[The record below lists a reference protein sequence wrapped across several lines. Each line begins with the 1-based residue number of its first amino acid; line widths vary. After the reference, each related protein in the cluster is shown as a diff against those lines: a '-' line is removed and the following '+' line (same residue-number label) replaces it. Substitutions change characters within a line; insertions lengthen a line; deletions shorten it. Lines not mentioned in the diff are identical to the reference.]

1 MKTRVIPMSYEEVQA
16 LPAAERKKPLR
27 PHMLFRCLIRLLS
40 VPDMLATKFTHREK
54 GMSKLGADEPALFL
68 MNHSSF
74 IDLKIAYAV
83 LFPRCFNVV
92 CTSDAYIG
100 KGWLMRLIGCIPTR
114 KFVSD
119 AALVRDMVYALKT
132 LKSSVLMFPEAG
144 YSFDGTA
151 AILPDALGKCVKL
164 LGVPVV
170 MIRTYG
176 AFARDP
182 LYNGLQNRKVPIRA
196 ETEYILSPEEI
207 GRMSAEEINVRLRE
221 LFTFDNFRWQQETK
235 LHITEEFRADGLHRL
250 LYKCPHCLTEG
261 EMEGRGTE
269 IRCRH
274 CGRAYELTEL
284 GELKAVEGHSVF
296 THVPDWYK
304 WQRGCV
310 LAELESGTY
319 KLETP
324 VDIMMLVDS
333 KGFYKVGEGWL
344 FHDTEGFYLT
354 GCDEKLEYWQ
364 SPTASYSLNA
374 DFFYYEIG
382 DVISIGDH
390 KALYFC
396 FPKENVSVTK
406 VRLAAEEL
414 YKMKTADK
422 GRWQNS

>member
-16 LPAAERKKPLR
+16 LPVPERKKPLR

-40 VPDMLATKFTHREK
+40 VPDMLAVKFSHQSR
-54 GMSKLGADEPALFL
+54 GMEKLGEDEPALFL

-74 IDLKIAYAV
+74 IDLKIAYAA

-100 KGWLMRLIGCIPTR
+100 KGWLMRLIGCIPTK
-114 KFVSD
+114 KFVPD
-119 AALVRDMVYALKT
+119 TALVRDMIYALKT

-151 AILPDALGKCVKL
+151 AMLPDSLGKCVKL

-182 LYNGLQNRKVPIRA
+182 LYNGLQNRKVPVRA
-196 ETEYILSPEEI
+196 VTEYVLSPEEI
-207 GRMSAEEINVRLRE
+207 SSLSVDEINGRLRE
-221 LFTFDNFRWQQETK
+221 LFTFDNFRWQKETG
-235 LHITEEFRADGLHRL
+235 LHITEPFRADGLHRL

-261 EMEGRGTE
+261 EMEGKGTE
-269 IRCRH
+269 LRCRH
-274 CGRAYELTEL
+274 CGRGYELGEL
-284 GELKAVEGHSVF
+284 GELKALSGHSAF

-310 LAELESGTY
+310 RAELEAGTY

-324 VDIMMLVDS
+324 VDIMMLVDE
-333 KGFYKVGEGWL
+333 KGFYRVGEGWL
-344 FHDTEGFYLT
+344 FHDPEGFYLT

-382 DVISIGDH
+382 DVISIGDQ

-396 FPKENVSVTK
+396 FPKENVSVAK

-414 YKMKTADK
+414 YKLKRRK
-422 GRWQNS
+422 

>member
-1 MKTRVIPMSYEEVQA
+1 MKTRVISMSYEEVKA
-16 LPAAERKKPLR
+16 LPAEERKKPLR
-27 PHMLFRCLIRLLS
+27 PHMFFRCLIRVLAEI
-40 VPDMLATKFTHREK
+40 VMLPIKFSHQEK
-54 GMSKLGADEPALFL
+54 GMSKLGIDEPALFL

-74 IDLKIAYAV
+74 IDLEIAYAA
-83 LFPRCFNVV
+83 LFPRCFNIV
-92 CTSDAYIG
+92 CASDAYIG
-100 KGWLMRLIGCIPTR
+100 KGWLMRLIGCIPTK

-119 AALVRDMVYALKT
+119 AALVRDLVYALKT

-151 AILPDALGKCVKL
+151 GVLPDSLGKCVKL

-182 LYNGLQNRKVPIRA
+182 LYNGLQNRRVPVRA
-196 ETEYILSPEEI
+196 VTEYVLSPEEVKA
-207 GRMSAEEINVRLRE
+207 MSAEAINAKLRE
-221 LFTFDNFRWQQETK
+221 LFTFDNFRWQQETR
-235 LHITEEFRADGLHRL
+235 LRITEDFRADGLHRV

-261 EMEGRGTE
+261 EMEGKGTE
-269 IRCRH
+269 IHCRH
-274 CGRAYELTEL
+274 CGRGYELTEL
-284 GELKAVEGHSVF
+284 GELKALSGHSVF

-310 LAELESGTY
+310 LAELEAGTY

-344 FHDTEGFYLT
+344 FHDMEGFYLT
-354 GCDEKLEYWQ
+354 GCEEKLEYWQ

-382 DVISIGDH
+382 DMISIGDH

-414 YKMKTADK
+414 YKLKK
-422 GRWQNS
+422 RK